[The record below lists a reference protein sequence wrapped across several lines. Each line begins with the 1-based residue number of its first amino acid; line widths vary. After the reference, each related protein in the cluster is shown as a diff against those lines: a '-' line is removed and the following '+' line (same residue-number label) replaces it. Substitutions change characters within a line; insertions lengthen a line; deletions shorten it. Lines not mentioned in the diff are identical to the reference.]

1 MDHERLAKRN
11 LAIMWF
17 ANFFIAGSMTMVMPF
32 LSLYIETFGDFSKEY
47 VTTWAGWTFAITFVT
62 AIIFSP
68 IWGRIGDRFGR
79 KPILVAMGFG
89 LAISVFTMG
98 YVNSVIQLFILRLLM
113 GIFAGFISTS
123 QALISTQTPKKISG
137 RILGTLQTGTVTG
150 TLMGPL
156 LGGVLAD
163 WIGFAEAFQY
173 TAVALFIAAVL
184 VSIGVKEVRL
194 PAEKDDKEYYSKK
207 EVIQHIVRHPMLLMV
222 LIISMFVQIAHFSIQ
237 PILALYVAELNG
249 PANLALISG
258 IAFSITGLGNLLM
271 TRRWGIIAD
280 KVGYDKILILL
291 VILAAIVY
299 FPGGMVTEVWQLVI
313 LRFLLGVTLG
323 GIIPIRMAYIRQN
336 APIAIQGEVL
346 GYNTSLRFLG
356 NVIGPVMGGI
366 VAGYYGIGS
375 VFYVTSALLLA
386 SGIAL
391 LITKWKET
399 ESTKIDKSVISKDPA
414 NTSN

>member
-47 VTTWAGWTFAITFVT
+47 VTTWAGWTFAITFLT

-123 QALISTQTPKKISG
+123 QALISTQTPKNISG

-173 TAVALFIAAVL
+173 TAVALFIAAIL

-207 EVIQHIVRHPMLLMV
+207 EVLQHIVRHPMLLMV

-323 GIIPIRMAYIRQN
+323 GIIPIRMAYIRQS

-391 LITKWKET
+391 LITKWKES
-399 ESTKIDKSVISKDPA
+399 ESTEADKTVLSKGSA

>member
-207 EVIQHIVRHPMLLMV
+207 EVLQHIVRHPMLLMV

>member
-137 RILGTLQTGTVTG
+137 RVLGTLQTGTVTG

-173 TAVALFIAAVL
+173 TAVALFIAAIL

-207 EVIQHIVRHPMLLMV
+207 EVLQHIVRHPMLLMV

-258 IAFSITGLGNLLM
+258 IAFSITGLG
-271 TRRWGIIAD
+271 TC
-280 KVGYDKILILL
+280 
-291 VILAAIVY
+291 
-299 FPGGMVTEVWQLVI
+299 
-313 LRFLLGVTLG
+313 
-323 GIIPIRMAYIRQN
+323 
-336 APIAIQGEVL
+336 
-346 GYNTSLRFLG
+346 
-356 NVIGPVMGGI
+356 
-366 VAGYYGIGS
+366 
-375 VFYVTSALLLA
+375 
-386 SGIAL
+386 
-391 LITKWKET
+391 
-399 ESTKIDKSVISKDPA
+399 
-414 NTSN
+414 

>member
-1 MDHERLAKRN
+1 MDHEGLAKRN

-32 LSLYIETFGDFSKEY
+32 LSLYIETFGDFSNEY

-68 IWGRIGDRFGR
+68 IWGRIGDKFGR
-79 KPILVAMGFG
+79 KPILVAMAFG

-98 YVNSVIQLFILRLLM
+98 FVNSVFQLFILRLLM

-163 WIGFAEAFQY
+163 WIGFAQAFQF
-173 TAVALFIAAVL
+173 TAVALFIAAILVL
-184 VSIGVKEVRL
+184 IGVKEVRL
-194 PAEKDDKEYYSKK
+194 PAEKEEKEHYSKK

-258 IAFSITGLGNLLM
+258 IAFSITGLGNLIM

-291 VILAAIVY
+291 VILAAVVY

-323 GIIPIRMAYIRQN
+323 GIIPIRMAYIRQE

-366 VAGYYGIGS
+366 VAGFYGISS
-375 VFYVTSALLLA
+375 VFYITSALLLA

-391 LITKWKET
+391 FITKWKET
-399 ESTKIDKSVISKDPA
+399 TTTQADQTVISKDPA
-414 NTSN
+414 KSSN

>member
-1 MDHERLAKRN
+1 
-11 LAIMWF
+11 MWF

-32 LSLYIETFGDFSKEY
+32 LSLYIETFGDFSNEY

-68 IWGRIGDRFGR
+68 IWGRIGDKFGR
-79 KPILVAMGFG
+79 KPILVAMAFG

-98 YVNSVIQLFILRLLM
+98 FVNSVFQLFILRLLM

-163 WIGFAEAFQY
+163 WIGFAQAFQF
-173 TAVALFIAAVL
+173 TAVALFIAAILVL
-184 VSIGVKEVRL
+184 IGVKEVRL
-194 PAEKDDKEYYSKK
+194 PAEKEEKEHYSKK

-258 IAFSITGLGNLLM
+258 IAFSITGLGNLIM

-291 VILAAIVY
+291 VILAAVVY

-323 GIIPIRMAYIRQN
+323 GIIPIRMAYIRQE

-366 VAGYYGIGS
+366 VAGFYGISS
-375 VFYVTSALLLA
+375 VFYITSALLLA

-391 LITKWKET
+391 FITKWKET
-399 ESTKIDKSVISKDPA
+399 TTTQADQTVISKDPA
-414 NTSN
+414 KSSN